1 VSASDE
7 SSIALGRDGTLWY
20 WGAGPETGPTDFPR
34 FYQRTP
40 AQVGSDHDWQAISA
54 GGGHALGLKRDGRLW
69 AWGSR
74 NYHGE
79 LGHEA
84 ITDCSFLNARD
95 RTAFFERWG
104 AAERV
109 GIYNYCP
116 VGRYSDWAAI
126 CAGESHSL
134 ALKKDG
140 SLWAWGCNE
149 SRQLGLGDEQD
160 RREPTRVGAD
170 SDWAQ
175 VSTYGTYN
183 LALKRDGSLWV
194 WGWSGKPTVVPSEW
208 QLRPRLV
215 PCYQRPDVMAIAQ
228 GRSHSLM
235 ITRDGRLW
243 AFTDCDPRDQLGLG
257 WESADPTAKQVG
269 CDSDWRAICAGW
281 DMSLALK
288 RDGSLW
294 AWGRNESGQL
304 GVGDRAPRLRPTRVT
319 AFDRPY
325 ADDMGGGSGRRRRS
339 LGT

>member
-7 SSIALGRDGTLWY
+7 SSIALGRDGTLWH

-40 AQVGSDHDWQAISA
+40 AQVGSDQDWQAISA

-74 NYHGE
+74 NFHGE

-84 ITDCSFLNARD
+84 ITDCTFLNARE

-109 GIYNYCP
+109 GIYNFCA
-116 VGRYSDWAAI
+116 VGRDSDWAAI
-126 CAGESHSL
+126 CAGDLHSL
-134 ALKKDG
+134 ALKRDG

-149 SRQLGLGDEQD
+149 SRQLGLGDEQS
-160 RREPTRVGAD
+160 RREPTRGGPD
-170 SDWAQ
+170 SVWAQ
-175 VSTYGTYN
+175 VSTHGTYN
-183 LALKRDGSLWV
+183 LALKRNGSLWV
-194 WGWSGKPTVVPSEW
+194 WGWSGKPTPVPSEW
-208 QLRPRLV
+208 QLSPRLV
-215 PCYQRPDVMAIAQ
+215 PCFQRPDIMAIAQ

-243 AFTDCDPRDQLGLG
+243 AFAEDPRDQPGLG
-257 WESADPTAKQVG
+257 YESADPTAQQLG

-281 DMSLALK
+281 DSSLALK

-319 AFDRPY
+319 AFTRSHTD
-325 ADDMGGGSGRRRRS
+325 AMAGGSGRSRRS